1 MNKIRDD
8 FTKETKR
15 ILQERV
21 GNRCTNPECRC
32 LTSGPNY
39 EPEKATRIGVAAHIT
54 AAAEGGPRFNSSLS
68 NEKRKSISNGIWLCQ
83 NCAKLIDNDEK
94 IYTTN
99 MLLEWK
105 QVSEENCRREL
116 EGKPPIEYPQKEGWI
131 CYWCRSFVEHMQPV
145 CAACHAEVAYT
156 ATRKER
162 GEAWSTG
169 LFVGGGG
176 SLLFFVLL
184 PQILNAQFDWALPIG
199 FGLGIYALIIS
210 AIIAVICG
218 VVSIEHKEKQYR
230 GQPPRF
236 FRNTII

>member
-1 MNKIRDD
+1 MNKKRDD

-21 GNRCTNPECRC
+21 GNRCSNPECRC

-68 NEKRKSISNGIWLCQ
+68 NEERKSISNGIWLCQ

-94 IYTTN
+94 IYTIN
-99 MLLEWK
+99 LLLDWK
-105 QVSEENCRREL
+105 QISEENCRREL
-116 EGKPPIEYPQKEGWI
+116 EGKSPIESPQKEGWI

-162 GEAWSTG
+162 SEAWSTG

-184 PQILNAQFDWALPIG
+184 PQILNSQFGWALPIG

-218 VVSIEHKEKQYR
+218 FVSVEHMEKQYR

-236 FRNTII
+236 FRNTNI